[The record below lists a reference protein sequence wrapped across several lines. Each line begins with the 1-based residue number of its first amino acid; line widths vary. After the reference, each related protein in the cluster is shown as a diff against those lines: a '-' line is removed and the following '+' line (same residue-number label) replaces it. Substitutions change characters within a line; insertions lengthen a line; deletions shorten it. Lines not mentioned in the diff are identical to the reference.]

1 MSRNDFLKSRIY
13 SLSRICHGYEHIF
26 REHPTPLS
34 ESKRS
39 GEPSGRSYIERLD
52 WEWNYVWNCWFYF
65 IHLHTNEK
73 TWTWKNIWKYIG
85 LLNLSSFWS
94 FDRGYFCDGKY
105 ISIGTRVVI
114 DFIIRLRLSWE
125 LCRDIVCIFYEIF
138 AYFTEYLGAI
148 LKDHLGRQP
157 TVDLGNSD
165 SEGIFQNYTNV
176 RSYTV

>member
-1 MSRNDFLKSRIY
+1 M
-13 SLSRICHGYEHIF
+13 
-26 REHPTPLS
+26 
-34 ESKRS
+34 
-39 GEPSGRSYIERLD
+39 
-52 WEWNYVWNCWFYF
+52 
-65 IHLHTNEK
+65 HTNEK

-157 TVDLGNSD
+157 TVELGNSD